1 MHRLVKAM
9 RQIGRSQNVSVD
21 FKATA
26 AVQGDIQVVVPLEWK
41 L

>member
-9 RQIGRSQNVSVD
+9 RQIGQGQNVSVD
-21 FKATA
+21 FKAMA
-26 AVQGDIQVVVPLEWK
+26 AVQGDIKVVAPLELK